1 MKEKV
6 NILIKGNLISMG
18 SISPRE
24 MGGGGKSRA
33 IISKLEEKELKNYD
47 LSESIIINSNLIVEE
62 FIYDG
67 LVLVTGFAC
76 CKKANNYVK

>member
-1 MKEKV
+1 MKKKV

-24 MGGGGKSRA
+24 MGGGKSCA

-47 LSESIIINSNLIVEE
+47 LSESIIIDSDLIVEE

-67 LVLVTGFAC
+67 LVLVTGFVC
-76 CKKANNYVK
+76 CKKAHNYVK

>member
-1 MKEKV
+1 MKQKV
-6 NILIKGNLISMG
+6 NILIKGNLFSKG

-24 MGGGGKSRA
+24 MGGGKSCA

-47 LSESIIINSNLIVEE
+47 LSESIIIDSDLIVEE

-67 LVLVTGFAC
+67 LILVTGFAC
-76 CKKANNYVK
+76 CKKACNYVK

>member
-6 NILIKGNLISMG
+6 NILIKGNLISMS
-18 SISPRE
+18 SISPRG
-24 MGGGGKSRA
+24 MGGKSRA

-47 LSESIIINSNLIVEE
+47 LSESIIIDSDLIVEE

>member
-24 MGGGGKSRA
+24 MGGAK
-33 IISKLEEKELKNYD
+33 
-47 LSESIIINSNLIVEE
+47 V
-62 FIYDG
+62 
-67 LVLVTGFAC
+67 VP
-76 CKKANNYVK
+76 

>member
-24 MGGGGKSRA
+24 MGGKSRA

-47 LSESIIINSNLIVEE
+47 LSESIIIDSDLIVEE